1 MRFTDDDIAALLYCV
16 TELVDRRARS
26 GVNIPAWML
35 KLSARLDLTSA
46 LSARDHKLQSV
57 GAALESE
64 IGNSF
69 VGTREAA
76 KLLGLTE
83 ASVRRL
89 ATDLDGQKVGR
100 DWVFKLSTV
109 LQYAEERSNGRHR

>member
-1 MRFTDDDIAALLYCV
+1 MRLSDADIAALLYCV
-16 TELVDRRARS
+16 TELVDRRSRS
-26 GVNIPAWML
+26 GVNVPGWML
-35 KLSARLDLTSA
+35 KLSKRLDLTSA
-46 LSARDHKLQSV
+46 LSARDHEFDSA
-57 GAALESE
+57 GAALGTE

-76 KLLGLTE
+76 KLLRLTE